1 MLEERN
7 VCGTKSGRDM
17 DKIEELGFTMADSD
31 EIDVPYIK
39 ECEMCYECSTVM
51 VTEMEGSEF
60 DAEVKDKVVNGG
72 VIKHLVAAGQQLLK
86 LLPKGGLQPVA
97 HGTLDLCT
105 LAD

>member
-1 MLEERN
+1 MLRGANGPQAVIGPIAKAIPGDGVE
-7 VCGTKSGRDM
+7 VHAVIGDQQVKAPFAL
-17 DKIEELGFTMADSD
+17 LG
-31 EIDVPYIK
+31 V
-39 ECEMCYECSTVM
+39 V
-51 VTEMEGSEF
+51 V